1 MEAINNNANYNANV
15 TAATYPVADT
25 GMQVMASND
34 DAGMAITATEVVEV
48 KPYTLRKLSS
58 KEVFIMSTILKNI
71 GFKEFKGCLESD
83 EITNLVNTLRPTAN
97 NPAEDGE
104 EKEKPSIE
112 KIGISIALDVA
123 GVIISNMENA
133 EDSIYQLLS
142 NLSGMTKDEIAQLDM
157 EVFVEMIIDVFKQDG
172 FVNFIKVVSKLLK

>member
-1 MEAINNNANYNANV
+1 MEAIEKVNEK
-15 TAATYPVADT
+15 
-25 GMQVMASND
+25 
-34 DAGMAITATEVVEV
+34 AITATEVVEV
-48 KPYTLRKLSS
+48 KPYTLKKLSS
-58 KEVFIMSTILKNI
+58 KDVFIMSTILKNI
-71 GFKEFKGCLESD
+71 GFKEFRGCLESD
-83 EITNLVNTLRPTAN
+83 EVMDLINML
-97 NPAEDGE
+97 NPAADDG

-112 KIGISIALDVA
+112 KIGISLMLDIA
-123 GVIISNMENA
+123 GVIISNMGNA

>member
-1 MEAINNNANYNANV
+1 MEAINEKVNE
-15 TAATYPVADT
+15 TEL
-25 GMQVMASND
+25 
-34 DAGMAITATEVVEV
+34 AITATEVVEV

-71 GFKEFKGCLESD
+71 GFKEFKDCLQSE
-83 EITNLVNTLRPTAN
+83 ELKGLLTN
-97 NPAEDGE
+97 E
-104 EKEKPSIE
+104 EKPNIE
-112 KIGISIALDVA
+112 KVGITLAMDIA
-123 GVIISNMENA
+123 GIIISNMANA
-133 EDSIYQLLS
+133 EESIYQLLS